1 MMQGIHYQRLGVTP
15 TATPEEIRTAYRN
28 LARVHHPDKHDG
40 KTSTTMLEINEA
52 WRILS
57 DPVLRY
63 KYDADLRSHRNEV
76 DEDEALQRHERLQN
90 IAVDAERR
98 HFSPAKFPWKFVV
111 AVIVLGTILIL
122 GLGAVGQSDDPAPI
136 DNVLRVGSCVAVTE
150 YQQEAYEVDCTE
162 AHVGVVQQIV
172 PFDAVCPYPLTA
184 YRDRQGMGQACVA
197 LS

>member
-1 MMQGIHYQRLGVTP
+1 MQGIHYQRLGVAP
-15 TATPEEIRTAYRN
+15 TATPEEIRKAYRN

-76 DEDEALQRHERLQN
+76 DEQQTQQRNERLQT
-90 IAVDAERR
+90 IAADAERR

-122 GLGAVGQSDDPAPI
+122 VLGAVGQSDDPAPI

>member
-1 MMQGIHYQRLGVTP
+1 MQGIHYQRLGVVP

-28 LARVHHPDKHDG
+28 LARIHHPDKHDG
-40 KTSTTMLEINEA
+40 KTSTVMLEINEA
-52 WRILS
+52 WRVLS

-76 DEDEALQRHERLQN
+76 DEQQTQQRNERLQN
-90 IAVDAERR
+90 IAADAERR
-98 HFSPAKFPWKFVV
+98 HYSPAKFPWKFVV

-122 GLGAVGQSDDPAPI
+122 VLGAFSQSDEPAPI

-150 YQQEAYEVDCTE
+150 FQQEAYEVSCTE
-162 AHVGVVQQIV
+162 THAGVVQQIV